1 MISRKR
7 LSLSCLL
14 VLLVVFLLG
23 WPEYANWREIA
34 RLQQRFREIELDSA
48 AAEFQVRLLTLHDT
62 LLSSGFGRHGDGG
75 ETAFAVE
82 GEQLKEWLVSRQQAL
97 TNLGVD
103 VAAEADLVTRIS
115 AQFNRYLD
123 SARRFF
129 SAVSTPEGSSAK
141 LQPVQSDLEPLL
153 TLAGQWKNLYQ
164 ASLEAEI
171 DNAQRSLDLLH
182 AFLLGSFCLLLVLAV
197 VLIVLVN
204 RGLIAPLRS
213 QLIASHAIIARQ
225 EKLAS
230 LGVLAAGVAHE
241 IRNPL
246 TAIKARLFSQQKRLV
261 LGSPE
266 HADSLVIKE
275 EIQRLERIV
284 RDVLQFARPG
294 EPAFALRPALAFL
307 REIGELMAPTLEKL
321 HINLT
326 VEPGEEL
333 YIHIDPAQMKQVII
347 NLIRNAADSIGQAG
361 RITLSARRAVLPLA
375 SRRTEAVALEVKD
388 TGRGIPPEVQSRLFD
403 PFFTTK
409 ASGTGLGLAIAERI
423 AQKHGGGLQYRTRS
437 GCGTTFSVVLPN
449 ASPAKTGENNGL
461 VRSAS
466 TSSHL

>member
-1 MISRKR
+1 MISRKH
-7 LSLSCLL
+7 LSLLCLL
-14 VLLVVFLLG
+14 VLLVVFLMG
-23 WPEYANWREIA
+23 WTEYANWREVA

-48 AAEFQVRLLTLHDT
+48 AAEFQVRLLTLHGT
-62 LLSSGFGRHGDGG
+62 LVSSGFGRHGDGG

-82 GEQLKEWLVSRQQAL
+82 GEQLKEWLVSRQKAL
-97 TNLGVD
+97 TDLGD
-103 VAAEADLVTRIS
+103 VAAEAELVTRIS

-123 SARRFF
+123 SARRFS

-141 LQPVQSDLEPLL
+141 LRPVQADLEPLL
-153 TLAGQWKNLYQ
+153 TLADQWKNLHQ

-171 DNAQRSLDLLH
+171 ANAQHSLGLLH
-182 AFLLGSFCLLLVLAV
+182 AFLLSSFCLLLVLAV
-197 VLIVLVN
+197 VIIVLVN

-246 TAIKARLFSQQKRLV
+246 TAIKARLFSQQKRLAF
-261 LGSPE
+261 GSPE
-266 HADSLVIKE
+266 HGDSLVIKE

-294 EPAFALRPALAFL
+294 EPMLALRPALAFL

-321 HINLT
+321 NIKLT

-333 YIHIDPAQMKQVII
+333 YIQIDPAQMKQVII

-361 RITLSARRAVLPLA
+361 RITLSARPAVLPLA
-375 SRRTEAVALEVKD
+375 SRRTEAVALEVED
-388 TGRGIPPEVQSRLFD
+388 TGRGIPPEVQARLFD

-437 GCGTTFSVVLPN
+437 GFGTTFSVVLPN
-449 ASPAKTGENNGL
+449 ASAAKTGENYGL
-461 VRSAS
+461 VQSAA
-466 TSSHL
+466 TSSHQ

>member
-1 MISRKR
+1 M
-7 LSLSCLL
+7 
-14 VLLVVFLLG
+14 G
-23 WPEYANWREIA
+23 WTEYANWREIA
-34 RLQQRFREIELDSA
+34 RLRQRFREIELDSA
-48 AAEFQVRLLTLHDT
+48 AAEFQVRVLTLHST
-62 LLSSGFGRHGDGG
+62 LVNSGFGGRGDGG
-75 ETAFAVE
+75 ERAFAVA
-82 GEQLKEWLVSRQQAL
+82 GEQLKEWLVSQQQAL

-103 VAAEADLVTRIS
+103 VAAEGGLVTRIS

-123 SARRFF
+123 SARRFS
-129 SAVSTPEGSSAK
+129 SAVSTPEGPSAK
-141 LQPVQSDLEPLL
+141 LRPVQADLEPLL
-153 TLAGQWKNLYQ
+153 TLADQWKDLHQ
-164 ASLEAEI
+164 ASLESEI
-171 DNAQRSLDLLH
+171 ANAQRSLGLLH
-182 AFLLGSFCLLLVLAV
+182 GFLLGSFCLLLVLAV
-197 VLIVLVN
+197 IIIVLVN

-266 HADSLVIKE
+266 HGDSLVIKE

-294 EPAFALRPALAFL
+294 EPMLALRPALAFL
-307 REIGELMAPTLEKL
+307 REMGDLMAPTLEKL
-321 HINLT
+321 EIKLT

-333 YIHIDPAQMKQVII
+333 YIQIDAEQMKQVII

-361 RITLSARRAVLPLA
+361 RIALKARPAVLPLA
-375 SRRTEAVALEVKD
+375 SRRTEAVALEVED
-388 TGRGIPPEVQSRLFD
+388 TGRGIPPEVQARLFD

-423 AQKHGGGLQYRTRS
+423 AQKHGGGLQYRTRP
-437 GCGTTFSVVLPN
+437 GFGTTFSVVLPN
-449 ASPAKTGENNGL
+449 APPAKTGENYGL
-461 VRSAS
+461 VQSVAR
-466 TSSHL
+466 SSH